1 MSDEPA
7 VDRFTFEPVVAF
19 PSICETVESTS
30 ALSVKKPLIPSKS
43 ENKSRLR
50 SFMVPRPDVK
60 KLAGT
65 KLVKDY

>member
-1 MSDEPA
+1 MSEVPA
-7 VDRFTFEPVVAF
+7 VDRFTLEPDVAS
-19 PSICETVESTS
+19 PLIRDTVESTS

-65 KLVKDY
+65 KLVKDD

>member
-19 PSICETVESTS
+19 PSICEIVESTS
-30 ALSVKKPLIPSKS
+30 ALSVKTDIPSKS
-43 ENKSRLR
+43 QNKSRLR

-65 KLVKDY
+65 KLVKDD